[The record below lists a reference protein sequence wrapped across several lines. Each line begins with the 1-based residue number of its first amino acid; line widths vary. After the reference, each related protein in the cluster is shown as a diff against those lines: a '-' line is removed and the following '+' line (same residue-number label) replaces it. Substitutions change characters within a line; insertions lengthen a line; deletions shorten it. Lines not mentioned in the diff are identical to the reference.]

1 MVGIRIRDRN
11 DPIIKRVLPGFRAIK
26 SGFYF
31 KRSRGLNGLWTV
43 RFHRTGCQFEPGR
56 EHKCGVPECETS
68 FSLNGY
74 LGSQEVAPSMR
85 ETVTVWRAA
94 STLTLNSPS
103 AVRSVAPLILEKAA
117 ILEVKASNHDE
128 KRFATVWSGLPE

>member
-1 MVGIRIRDRN
+1 M
-11 DPIIKRVLPGFRAIK
+11 
-26 SGFYF
+26 
-31 KRSRGLNGLWTV
+31 
-43 RFHRTGCQFEPGR
+43 
-56 EHKCGVPECETS
+56 PESVTS
-68 FSLNGY
+68 FSHNGY

-117 ILEVKASNHDE
+117 ILEVKASNHEDE
-128 KRFATVWSGLPE
+128 RVAPVLSGLPE

>member
-1 MVGIRIRDRN
+1 M
-11 DPIIKRVLPGFRAIK
+11 
-26 SGFYF
+26 
-31 KRSRGLNGLWTV
+31 
-43 RFHRTGCQFEPGR
+43 
-56 EHKCGVPECETS
+56 PECETS

-74 LGSQEVAPSMR
+74 LGSREVAPSMR

-117 ILEVKASNHDE
+117 ILEVKASSYVDE
-128 KRFATVWSGLPE
+128 RVAPVLSGLPE

>member
-1 MVGIRIRDRN
+1 M
-11 DPIIKRVLPGFRAIK
+11 
-26 SGFYF
+26 
-31 KRSRGLNGLWTV
+31 
-43 RFHRTGCQFEPGR
+43 
-56 EHKCGVPECETS
+56 PECETS

-117 ILEVKASNHDE
+117 VLEVKASNHVED
-128 KRFATVWSGLPE
+128 RFAAGLSGLPE